1 MRYTDFK
8 IVESRLLEQ
17 KQMLTEGTRGV
28 IGAVEDNQAGKANSL
43 QFTDGTKFEPTKYWM
58 FPEDVNKRQYQ
69 DETITTPVPGP
80 DNADPETPG
89 NDKMLSADDQF
100 EEDLKLAGL
109 NPNSIVDCSPKP
121 REKNFAALVI
131 EVETDKG
138 SIFLLKYYRE
148 KTVNNYLFWKMGD
161 FVTQVQAK
169 GFAIEQVRK
178 AGSQAIH
185 PIVRLYPNRCGIT
198 TGQMPLQNVAAI
210 LRSGKGGDTE
220 QFPPEQRE
228 IVADFCENLG
238 QPVPC
243 TKDYDRN
250 YEVQAGEIVAPH
262 ALQANQLVVGNYL
275 KAEQELLDMLKPG
288 LKWTNMINVDFP
300 ADEAEELIDSYLI
313 SADGIRV
320 GISSKDGGGGAK
332 ASAVSIANT
341 LEENR
346 DRIEKMHPN
355 FLKDPKNKVYFEYM
369 DIIKEPGVK
378 NQIYKLAAATDIINT
393 TERDKLIQLL
403 AKGGPDLNN
412 DQLIRDIV
420 GDNLYAKVMDPANY
434 KPRDLNST
442 RYRVLY
448 HFSAGLAKLT
458 AAKMNEDVESLDRF
472 FRTIL
477 ESSNMVQVKA
487 KFKMQGDDK
496 GSFTQ
501 FNVIYPPV
509 FDGTIRFHPFKKTA
523 ATHEPAA
530 FAFEI
535 K

>member
-1 MRYTDFK
+1 MRFYEFK
-8 IVESRLLEQ
+8 IAEKIFEQ
-17 KQMLTEGTRGV
+17 KQMLVEGTRGI
-28 IGAVEDNQAGKANSL
+28 IGAVEDNQAGKAGTL
-43 QFTDGTKFEPTKYWM
+43 QFTDGKKFEPTKFWM
-58 FPEDVNKRQYQ
+58 FPEDPAKLQYQ
-69 DETITTPVPGP
+69 DEIIKTPVPGP

-89 NDKMLSADDQF
+89 NDKTVSADDQF
-100 EEDLKLAGL
+100 EEDLKQAGL
-109 NPNSIVDCSPKP
+109 NPANITDCSTTP
-121 REKNFAALVI
+121 REKKFAALVI
-131 EVETDKG
+131 EVETDSG
-138 SIFLLKYYRE
+138 SIFLLKYYRQ

-161 FVTQVQAK
+161 FVKQVQAK
-169 GFAIEQVRK
+169 GFAIEQVK
-178 AGSQAIH
+178 AAGSKAIH
-185 PIVRLYPNRCGIT
+185 PLVRLYPNRCGIT
-198 TGQMPLQNVAAI
+198 IGQMPLQNVVGI
-210 LRSGKGGDTE
+210 LRSGKGGDEAQFPTE
-220 QFPPEQRE
+220 QRN

-238 QPVPC
+238 KPVPC
-243 TKDYDRN
+243 TKEYDRN

-262 ALQANQLVVGNYL
+262 ALQSGQIVVGNYL
-275 KAEQELLDMLKPG
+275 EAEKELLDMLKPG
-288 LKWTNMINVDFP
+288 LKWNNMINVDFP
-300 ADEAEELIDSYLI
+300 ADEAEELIDSYLV

-346 DRIEKMHPN
+346 DRIGKMHPN
-355 FLKDPKNKVYFEYM
+355 FLKDPKNKEYFAYM
-369 DIIKEPGVK
+369 DIIKEPGTK
-378 NQIYKLAAATDIINT
+378 NQIYKLAAQVKLIT
-393 TERDKLIQLL
+393 TVERDKLINLL
-403 AKGGPDLNN
+403 AKGGQDLNN
-412 DQLIRDIV
+412 AQAIMDIV
-420 GDNLYAKVMDPANY
+420 GDKFYAACMDPATY

-458 AAKMNEDVESLDRF
+458 AAKMNADVESLDRF

-487 KFKMQGDDK
+487 KFKMDGEDQGK
-496 GSFTQ
+496 FTQ

-509 FDGTIRFHPFKKTA
+509 FEGTIRFHPFKKTA

>member
-1 MRYTDFK
+1 MRYNEFK
-8 IVESRLLEQ
+8 IVESRFLEQ
-17 KQMLTEGTRGV
+17 KKMLTEGTRGV
-28 IGAVEDNQAGKANSL
+28 IGAVEDNQAGKANPL
-43 QFTDGTKFEPTKYWM
+43 QFTDGTKFEPIKFWM
-58 FPEDVNKRQYQ
+58 FPEDPTKKQYE
-69 DETITTPVPGP
+69 DEVIKTSEP
-80 DNADPETPG
+80 DNADSETPG
-89 NDKMLSADDQF
+89 NDKALSADDQF
-100 EEDLKLAGL
+100 QEDLKQAGL
-109 NPNSIVDCSPKP
+109 NPNNITDCSPSP
-121 REKNFAALVI
+121 RQKKFAALVI
-131 EVETDKG
+131 EVETDRG
-138 SIFLLKYYRE
+138 SIFLLRYFGYKS
-148 KTVNNYLFWKMGD
+148 NNYLFWQMGK
-161 FVTQVQAK
+161 FVAEVQAK
-169 GFAIEQVRK
+169 GFAIEQVK
-178 AGSQAIH
+178 KEGSTAIH

-198 TGQMPLQNVAAI
+198 VGQMPLENVVAV
-210 LRSGKGGDTE
+210 LRSGQGGDTE

-238 QPVPC
+238 VPVPC

-262 ALQANQLVVGNYL
+262 ALQANQLVVGNYQ
-275 KAEQELLDMLKPG
+275 KAEQELLDTLKPG

-300 ADEAEELIDSYLI
+300 QDEAEELIDSYLI
-313 SADGIRV
+313 SAEGIKV
-320 GISSKDGGGGAK
+320 GISSKDSGGGAK

-378 NQIYKLAAATDIINT
+378 NQIYKLAAATGIINT
-393 TERDKLIQLL
+393 TERDKLIQFL

-420 GDNLYAKVMDPANY
+420 GDDLYVKVMDPANY

>member
-1 MRYTDFK
+1 MRFYEFK
-8 IVESRLLEQ
+8 IAETAFKQ
-17 KQMLTEGTRGV
+17 KLIEGTRGI
-28 IGAVEDNQAGKANSL
+28 IGAVEDNQAGKANKL
-43 QFTDGTKFEPTKYWM
+43 QFTDGKKFEPTKFWM
-58 FPEDVNKRQYQ
+58 FPEDPAIAQYT
-69 DETITTPVPGP
+69 DETIQTPVPGP

-89 NDKMLSADDQF
+89 NDKLLTAEAQFKADL
-100 EEDLKLAGL
+100 EKAEL
-109 NPNSIVDCSPKP
+109 NPNNIIDCSPTA
-121 REKNFAALVI
+121 REKKFAALVI
-131 EVETDKG
+131 EVETESG
-138 SIFLLKYYRE
+138 SIYLLRYYRS
-148 KTVNNYLFWKMGD
+148 KSNNYLFWKMGD
-161 FVTQVQAK
+161 FVTHVQAK
-169 GFAIEQVRK
+169 GFAIEQVK
-178 AGSQAIH
+178 GEGSQAIH
-185 PIVRLYPNRCGIT
+185 PNVRLYPNRCGIT
-198 TGQMPLQNVAAI
+198 TGPMALSNVVNV
-210 LRSGKGGDTE
+210 LRSGSGGDAE
-220 QFPPEQRE
+220 QFPLDQRE

-238 QPVPC
+238 QPVDC

-250 YEVQAGEIVAPH
+250 YEVQAGEIVGPH
-262 ALQANQLVVGNYL
+262 ALASNQLVVGNYL
-275 KAEQELLDMLKPG
+275 EAEKELLDKVKPG

-313 SADGIRV
+313 SAEGIRV

-346 DRIEKMHPN
+346 DRIGEMYPN
-355 FLKDPKNKVYFEYM
+355 FLNDPKNKEYFAYL

-378 NQIYKLAAATDIINT
+378 NQIYKLAAQVKLIT
-393 TERDKLIQLL
+393 TGERDKLIGLL
-403 AKGGPDLNN
+403 AAGGQSLNDAQAIMN
-412 DQLIRDIV
+412 IV
-420 GDNLYAKVMDPANY
+420 GDEFYATCMSPATY

-458 AAKMNEDVESLDRF
+458 AAKMNADVESLDRF

-487 KFKMQGDDK
+487 KFKMQGDNQ
-496 GSFTQ
+496 GMFTQ

-535 K
+535 GK